1 MRERGLFPQDIPVLN
16 VIVSVTSV
24 VGTDA
29 PDRLRVKNSHGEDPS
44 EQLEY
49 K

>member
-24 VGTDA
+24 AGTFQTH
-29 PDRLRVKNSHGEDPS
+29 LIGFV
-44 EQLEY
+44 
-49 K
+49 